1 MKCKL
6 AAVVWCLALAGPAA
20 AQVMISPTPSDD
32 QTRPRRGALT
42 PEEQRRL
49 DQREEQRQEELGPLR
64 PAPNYDEQR
73 VYEGRASLSGQRP
86 GKCPPSGSVRATVR
100 GNIIDASLTFP
111 IERDAIHGFI
121 SGTRFEA
128 KGNFGYAIK
137 GAVTD
142 AGISGTAVKTAQVKP
157 SPQKRVG
164 VPLPFIPGP
173 ATSPGPPPP
182 PIVQDCVYSISLS
195 RVS

>member
-6 AAVVWCLALAGPAA
+6 VAVVTCLALAGPVA

-32 QTRPRRGALT
+32 QTRPRRGVLT

-49 DQREEQRQEELGPLR
+49 DQREEQRQEEAGPLR
-64 PAPNYDEQR
+64 PAPDYNQQR
-73 VYEGRASLSGQRP
+73 VYEGRASLSGTRA
-86 GKCPPSGSVRATVR
+86 GKCPTSGSVRATVR

-128 KGNFGYAIK
+128 KGTFGYEVK
-137 GAVTD
+137 GAVTEG
-142 AGISGTAVKTAQVKP
+142 GISGTAVKVAQVKP

-173 ATSPGPPPP
+173 ATSPAAPPP

-195 RVS
+195 RVL